1 MAIFCLSVI
10 PLSRKAGRSA
20 TAAAAYRAAEKI
32 HDQASGLTFDYT
44 RKRGVEHAEIVLPTA
59 AAKRDINWA
68 RDRQQLWNAAEAA
81 ENRSNSRTARE
92 YRTALPHELNRQQR
106 VELVQRFARDL
117 ADRYTVA
124 VDFAIHAPHR
134 HGDDRNFHMHLLST
148 TRTIEA
154 GGLGE
159 KSEIE
164 WSDTDRRKAGLGR
177 GKQEIELIRARWE
190 TITNE
195 YLKDQGIEARIDRRS
210 LKDQGIEREPQSH
223 LGPSVSAME
232 RRGIKTEVGK
242 RLDAEALAAA
252 QARLEKVAELGK
264 LERER
269 VAVERSILDLSGDLQ
284 AAKREREL
292 MLLRQPS
299 SPQKS
304 LTVDEIRAQARAD
317 WLKFRAEQVAKE
329 QAPAAEQAP
338 SQTPSQTPAP
348 ERQKPL
354 SLDEQ
359 RRESRERWAEYR
371 REQLRKPA
379 PEPARSVEPDRGQ
392 EQARERG
399 LKPSKGLDGPE
410 ID

>member
-1 MAIFCLSVI
+1 
-10 PLSRKAGRSA
+10 
-20 TAAAAYRAAEKI
+20 
-32 HDQASGLTFDYT
+32 
-44 RKRGVEHAEIVLPTA
+44 
-59 AAKRDINWA
+59 
-68 RDRQQLWNAAEAA
+68 
-81 ENRSNSRTARE
+81 
-92 YRTALPHELNRQQR
+92 
-106 VELVQRFARDL
+106 
-117 ADRYTVA
+117 
-124 VDFAIHAPHR
+124 
-134 HGDDRNFHMHLLST
+134 
-148 TRTIEA
+148 
-154 GGLGE
+154 
-159 KSEIE
+159 
-164 WSDTDRRKAGLGR
+164 
-177 GKQEIELIRARWE
+177 
-190 TITNE
+190 
-195 YLKDQGIEARIDRRS
+195 
-210 LKDQGIEREPQSH
+210 
-223 LGPSVSAME
+223 
-232 RRGIKTEVGK
+232 
-242 RLDAEALAAA
+242 
-252 QARLEKVAELGK
+252 
-264 LERER
+264 
-269 VAVERSILDLSGDLQ
+269 
-284 AAKREREL
+284 